1 MKTKFF
7 IFFLFIPAIFI
18 VSSFNFHK
26 PSGAQEHLVSGQIDN
41 FDYNKLWLDVEALM
55 HNGLPKSALKI
66 VEEIYQQAK
75 SENNTPQIVKS
86 ILYKFRLKSEY
97 EEDFQI
103 KVIEELKDQ
112 IENSG
117 DPEKQILHSILA
129 EFYWDYFQ
137 RNRYKFY
144 NRTIIV
150 DFKQND
156 IITWD
161 LRKINDAIFSN
172 YLQSLKNPEILKTTP
187 LKSYDI
193 ILKNADNSK
202 LFRPTLFDLL
212 AHRALDFFSNDE
224 NSLTKP
230 ISVFSIDKV
239 EYFSSAKDFIEI
251 DLSTQDSLSCKFH
264 ALKTL
269 QQLIAFHINDENP
282 DAFIDVNLER
292 LKFVQLNAIRI
303 ENMDSVYLNSL
314 KTFEQDYSE
323 FPASAD
329 ISCKIA
335 EIFSR
340 QGKKYDPKISDK
352 YKWDNKTAAKICT
365 KTIEKFP
372 KSSGATNCMVLLQE
386 LESSFFNLTIE
397 DVNIPEN
404 KILGLLK
411 YQNTDKLYFWII
423 KTNYLENKEL
433 LKNSRKKKIIKNYL
447 KHTPVEEWPL
457 ELINDGDLQPHRTE
471 IILPELSSGYYT
483 ILVSEDQNFSIKTK
497 ISYNSFFVS
506 DISFINQKNKDGS
519 IDLLVL
525 NRKTGHPLKNVK
537 AQTYSND
544 YNYGK
549 REYVL
554 NEQACYETDK
564 NGNLELPVSIDK
576 NARKSFYIEFSYKGD
591 TLFSE
596 NTFNPYFYSKPD
608 KKTIKTFFFTDR
620 AIYRPGQ
627 TIYFKGIILENENGK
642 YSIKP
647 DHKTTITFFNVNHQE
662 VSKLDLISNEFGS
675 INGSFIAPDGV
686 LNGRMSISSITGSK
700 QFSVEDYKLP
710 KFEVVFDP
718 LRGSYKL
725 NENLTVEGKAKAYA
739 GNFVDNAKVKYR
751 VFRKPN
757 RPFWINS
764 WCFYYFPSTETE
776 ILSGF
781 TTTDDD
787 GKFEIS
793 FKAIPDFSMEKLP
806 YLFFDFI
813 VKVDVTDI
821 NGETHSAE
829 EVVSVGYKS
838 LVLNVDIPEKVNLG
852 KDNSFKIIATNLNG
866 EPEHVDCKIEVYS
879 LKQPDIYFNDRNWDE
894 PDIFIYKNEEFEKHF
909 PNQIYKDENNP
920 AKWEKEK
927 LFLNLKLNT
936 ANDSILKIAEIKN
949 WPQGTYCLKI
959 SSTDAFGEEVDNTK
973 YFTLFSPKSK
983 NTPNNAINWF
993 TVLKG
998 EGEPGDTVSFLI
1010 GSKAKNVYATYQVIL
1025 NKTIEKKEIIKL
1037 SGQQKLIEI
1046 PIKEKYRGNFK
1057 INIVFVKD
1065 NRIYI
1070 DEQIFKVPFSNKKLD
1085 LEFASFRNKLLPG
1098 QNEEWKIKIRNN
1110 KGEKVFA
1117 EMLAGMYDASL
1128 DAFSQNNWLF
1138 DLYKTNQNSLSWKIH
1153 NSFGQSIS
1161 HSFSLEKN
1169 VNFSPVNQFYDQI
1182 NYFGLNVFRKFR
1194 YGNGM
1199 LVGHRS
1205 GALKN
1210 RMETDN
1216 VVNINIIDED
1226 SDIDSFEDDINI
1238 EANENKVKI
1247 KKESKSTSPPIQIRR
1262 NFNET
1267 AFFYPDLETNEDGDV
1282 IIKFKIPETLTKWKF
1297 MGLAYTKE
1305 LQTGQIQKDLV
1316 TQKKLMVI
1324 PNAPRYFRQG
1334 DTIVFCSKI
1343 VNLSKKQLSGEAN
1356 LKFFDAFTMKPIDDV
1371 LNNIISEKTFSTEEG
1386 QSTAVC
1392 WKISIP
1398 TKLEAITYRIT
1409 AKAGNFSD
1417 GEENTLPVLTNR
1429 ILVTESL
1436 PLPIKGKESKHFEFK
1451 KLIDS
1456 KKNKKYSSIEN
1467 YKLSLEF
1474 TSNPAWYAIQALPV
1488 LNEIKYR
1495 SSDNVFSQFY
1505 ANSIASHIINS
1516 NPKIKRIFDIWSDQQ
1531 PDAFLSNLEKNQQL
1545 KSVILEQ
1552 TPWVLQAKNET
1563 ERKRRLAL
1571 LFDFNKMSNQLRN
1584 SLEKLKQMQ
1593 SGNGGWPWF
1602 EKMPDNRFITQYI
1615 ICGFGHLDN
1624 LGITNVRNE
1633 KPVWKMVQNG
1643 VRYLD
1648 NRIKDDYDWLKE
1660 VYPERLNNNNLSRNN
1675 IHYLYTRSYFIND
1688 IVVYENNKEAYDYY
1702 REQAV
1707 KHWTTQSKYLQG
1719 MIALALHR
1727 TGDEITAKKIM
1738 KSLREKALYSDEM
1751 GMYWRNERG
1760 YYWYQAPI
1768 EFQALMIEAFD
1779 EITDDKNSVEEM
1791 KIWLLKHKQTNSWHT
1806 TKATTEACYALLLRG
1821 SDLLT
1826 TENDVEIKIGD
1837 EIIDPNTNE
1846 NMKTEAGTGYFQTS
1860 WAGAEIQPDM
1870 GNITVTKTNEGIA
1883 WGAVYWQY
1891 FEDLDKITTHE
1902 TPLELNKKLFIKH
1915 NSPTGPIIKP
1925 ISKETVL
1932 HVGDEIIV
1940 RIEIRVDRSM
1950 EYVHMKDMRASAFEP
1965 INAHSEYK
1973 YQGGL
1978 GYYES
1983 TRDAA
1988 VNFFFSYLKK
1998 GTYVFEYPL
2007 LVSQAGDFS
2016 NGITTIQCMYAP
2028 EFSSHSEGVRVK
2040 VKE

>member
-7 IFFLFIPAIFI
+7 FFLLFIPATLI

-26 PSGAQEHLVSGQIDN
+26 PSGAQEHLVSGQIDD
-41 FDYNKLWLDVEALM
+41 FDYDKYWLDVEALM
-55 HNGLPKSALKI
+55 QNGLPKSALKI

-75 SENNTPQIVKS
+75 SENNTPQIIKS

-129 EFYWDYFQ
+129 EFYWDYFK

-144 NRTIIV
+144 NRTIV
-150 DFKQND
+150 EDFKQND
-156 IITWD
+156 ISTWD
-161 LRKINDAIFSN
+161 LKKIMDAIFSN
-172 YLQSLKNPEILKTTP
+172 YLLSLKNTEILKTTS
-187 LKSYDI
+187 LKDYDI
-193 ILKNADNSK
+193 VLKKEENSQH
-202 LFRPTLFDLL
+202 FRPTLFDLL
-212 AHRALDFFSNDE
+212 AHRAIDFFRNPE

-230 ISVFSIDKV
+230 VNVFSIDKL
-239 EYFSSAKDFIEI
+239 EYFSPAKDFIEI
-251 DLSTQDSLSCKFH
+251 KLKTSDSLSGKFH
-264 ALKTL
+264 TLKTL
-269 QQLIAFHINDENP
+269 QELIAFHINDENP
-282 DAFIDVNLER
+282 DALIDVNLER
-292 LKFVQLNAIRI
+292 LEFVYYRSTRI
-303 ENMDSVYLNSL
+303 ENKDSVYLSSL
-314 KTFEQDYSE
+314 QNFEQKYSE
-323 FPASAD
+323 FPASIN
-329 ISCKIA
+329 ISFVIA
-335 EIFSR
+335 ETYSELGFL
-340 QGKKYDPKISDK
+340 YDPNISDQ
-352 YKWDNKTAAKICT
+352 YKWDSKTAAKIC
-365 KTIEKFP
+365 IEAIKRFP
-372 KSSGATNCMVLLQE
+372 KSNGATNCKVLLQE
-386 LESSFFNLTIE
+386 LKGSFLNLTIDE
-397 DVNIPEN
+397 VNILQK
-404 KILGLLK
+404 KILSLLK
-411 YQNTDKLYFWII
+411 YKNIDKLNFRLI

-433 LKNSRKKKIIKNYL
+433 LKNSRKKKIIKSYL
-447 KHTPVEEWPL
+447 KQTPVEEWPL

-483 ILVSEDQNFSIKTK
+483 ILVSEDPNFSFDNT

-506 DISFINQKNKDGS
+506 NISFINQKNKDGS
-519 IDLLVL
+519 IDVLVL
-525 NRKTGHPLKNVK
+525 NRESGQPLKNVK
-537 AQTYSND
+537 AQTFSKD
-544 YNYGK
+544 YD
-549 REYVL
+549 
-554 NEQACYETDK
+554 YETRDYKLNKQICYKTDK
-564 NGNLELPVSIDK
+564 AGNLNLPISSEK

-591 TLFSE
+591 TLFTE
-596 NTFNPYFYSKPD
+596 NTLSPNYYSKPE
-608 KKTIKTFFFTDR
+608 KTTIKTFFFTDR

-627 TIYFKGIILENENGK
+627 TIYFKGIVLENKTDK

-647 DHKTTITFFNVNHQE
+647 NYKTTVTFYNVNHQE

-686 LNGRMSISSITGSK
+686 LNGKMSISSSTGSK

-710 KFEVVFDP
+710 KFEVVFEP
-718 LRGSYKL
+718 LTGSYKL
-725 NENLTVEGKAKAYA
+725 NEDLKVEGKAKAYA
-739 GNFVDNAKVKYR
+739 GNFIDNAKVEYR
-751 VFRKPN
+751 VYRKPN
-757 RPFWINS
+757 WPFWRGYG
-764 WCFYYFPSTETE
+764 FYYYFPQSETE
-776 ILSGF
+776 ILNGF

-793 FKAIPDFSMEKLP
+793 FKVIPDFSVEKTP
-806 YLFFDFI
+806 HLFFDFI
-813 VKVDVTDI
+813 INVDVTDI

-838 LVLNVDIPEKVNLG
+838 LMLNVNIHKKVNLE

-866 EPEHVDCKIEVYS
+866 EPQHVDCKIEVYS
-879 LKQPDIYFNDRNWDE
+879 LKQPVIYFNDRNWDV
-894 PDIFIYKNEEFEKHF
+894 PDIFLYKNEEFEKHF

-927 LFLNLKLNT
+927 QFLNVTLNT
-936 ANDSILKIAEIKN
+936 ANDSILKIAEIRN

-959 SSTDAFGEEVDNTK
+959 SSTDAFGENVENTK
-973 YFTLFSPKSK
+973 YFTLFSPESQ
-983 NTPNNAINWF
+983 NIPNNAVNWF

-1025 NKTIEKKEIIKL
+1025 NNSIEKKEIIKL
-1037 SGQQKLIEI
+1037 SDRQKLIEI

-1070 DEQIFKVPFSNKKLD
+1070 DEHTFEVPFSNKKLD

-1138 DLYKTNQNSLSWKIH
+1138 DLYKTNQNSLSWNTY
-1153 NSFGQSIS
+1153 NSFGQSMGNTS
-1161 HSFSLEKN
+1161 YLEDYASI
-1169 VNFSPVNQFYDQI
+1169 SPVNQLYDRI
-1182 NYFGLNVFRKFR
+1182 NFFGLNVFGRNMYRQGLKGGRMPISNQMDTEAEMLDEFIPTPNEKSGIEGI
-1194 YGNGM
+1194 GNE
-1199 LVGHRS
+1199 LELR
-1205 GALKN
+1205 
-1210 RMETDN
+1210 
-1216 VVNINIIDED
+1216 
-1226 SDIDSFEDDINI
+1226 
-1238 EANENKVKI
+1238 
-1247 KKESKSTSPPIQIRR
+1247 KKEKSPQPPIKIRR

-1305 LQTGQIQKDLV
+1305 LQTGQIQKELV

-1334 DTIVFCSKI
+1334 DTIIFCSKI

-1356 LKFFDAFTMKPIDDV
+1356 LEFFDAFTMKPIDDV
-1371 LNNIISEKTFSTEEG
+1371 LNNIISEKAFSVEEG

-1436 PLPIKGKESKHFEFK
+1436 PLPIKGNESKHFKFK

-1456 KKNKKYSSIEN
+1456 KKNIKYSSIEN

-1488 LNEIKYR
+1488 LNEVKYR

-1531 PDAFLSNLEKNQQL
+1531 PEAFLSNLEKNQQL

-1633 KPVWKMVQNG
+1633 KPVWNMIQNG
-1643 VRYLD
+1643 VRYID

-1702 REQAV
+1702 REQSV

-1738 KSLREKALYSDEM
+1738 KSLKEKALYSEEL

-1870 GNITVTKTNEGIA
+1870 GNITITKTNEGIA

-1891 FEDLDKITTHE
+1891 FEDLDKITNHE

-1915 NSPTGPIIKP
+1915 NSPTGPIMKA
-1925 ISKETVL
+1925 ISKESVL

-1965 INAHSEYK
+1965 INVHSEYK

-1998 GTYVFEYPL
+1998 GTYVFEYSL

-2028 EFSSHSEGVRVK
+2028 EFSSHSEGIRVK